1 MYCHYETMNDGTS
14 LGILNIAPFFGGIEF
29 FFHFPQRARFFYT
42 KHCSPVAAGFFFTR
56 TWLAR
61 NFFFKLPTN
70 SSLFPQ
76 SLLTIGALLGG
87 PIGGYLIEALGRKG
101 AIMGASVPFLVGWM
115 LIAFAN
121 RVSMLYIGRFTTGMG
136 CGVMSLAV
144 PVSAC

>member
-1 MYCHYETMNDGTS
+1 MSHNVQDFFIQNTVHQLLQDFFSRE
-14 LGILNIAPFFGGIEF
+14 LGLPGI
-29 FFHFPQRARFFYT
+29 
-42 KHCSPVAAGFFFTR
+42 
-56 TWLAR
+56 
-61 NFFFKLPTN
+61 FFFKLPAN

-76 SLLTIGALLGG
+76 SLVTIGAMLGG

-121 RVSMLYIGRFTTGMG
+121 RVSMLYIGRFATGMG